1 MFPTTT
7 KYKGTEGQDH
17 EREEASKVFT
27 VGQEYRIAKVFQG
40 QSSTTLV
47 IEGVKGGWNS
57 VLFDF
62 HDAENRGYAR

>member
-7 KYKGTEGQDH
+7 KYKGTGGYPGES
-17 EREEASKVFT
+17 EEASKVFT
-27 VGQEYRIAKVFQG
+27 VGQEYKIAKVHQG

-62 HDAENRGYAR
+62 HDAENQEYRR

>member
-7 KYKGTEGQDH
+7 KYKGTEGRDY
-17 EREEASKVFT
+17 EIEEASKVFT
-27 VGQEYRIAKVFQG
+27 VGQEYKIAKVYQG

-62 HDAENRGYAR
+62 HDAENRR